1 MTRSTEKSRTQP
13 IDVSIIYQ
21 MMRDMRQEVLD
32 SIKEIKT
39 SITDLSAR
47 VAIAQKDVIKMTET
61 MTVISANDA
70 ASRVA
75 RLQSE
80 VAEQERERKVL
91 ENRIRI
97 VDERLEEKKTATV
110 GALNTTGKMMAA
122 AELTYEQR
130 EKLEQDA
137 RDAVWAKR
145 RELIITAI
153 MVSTSVGVVGSVI
166 TAIIWFINF
175 YMSNR

>member
-1 MTRSTEKSRTQP
+1 MNRSSSSSKTQP

-21 MMRDMRQEVLD
+21 MMRDMRGELLE
-32 SIKEIKT
+32 SEKEIKR
-39 SITDLSAR
+39 SITDLSGR
-47 VAIAQKDVIKMTET
+47 VAIAQKDVIGMNAT
-61 MTVISANDA
+61 MTQIATEAA

-75 RLQSE
+75 RLQVE

-91 ENRIRI
+91 EERIRI
-97 VDERLEEKKTATV
+97 VDERLEEKKNLTN

-122 AELTYEQR
+122 AELTFEQR
-130 EKLEQDA
+130 EKFEQDA
-137 RDAVWAKR
+137 KAAVWAKR
-145 RELIITAI
+145 KELIITAV
-153 MVSTSVGVVGSVI
+153 MVSAAVGGVGSVI